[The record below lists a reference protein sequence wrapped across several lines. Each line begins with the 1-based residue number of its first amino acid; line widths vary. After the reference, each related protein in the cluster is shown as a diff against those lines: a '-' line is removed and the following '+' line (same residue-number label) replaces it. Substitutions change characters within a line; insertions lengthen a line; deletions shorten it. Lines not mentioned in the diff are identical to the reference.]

1 MWGSLCKPP
10 YLPWDPSSPS
20 SSTLSQQ
27 PPGAVGVRGPWG
39 QHRPLGVPRRPGCTC
54 PACAW
59 PPPPLAMGLSNP
71 SFHPFTQKDLQELR
85 WCGPAWLQPEAEQ
98 APRKL
103 EKEAGN
109 PSPHLC
115 QQGDGR
121 QTAGR
126 DHIPIG
132 QIKKLR
138 PETTGFTAEELHGRC
153 ATHALHTAHAHPLH
167 STLRGT
173 PQGSTQPAS
182 LWQPHVQTALPPPTP
197 PRQGRRCKHR
207 AALSY
212 WRENTFHIS
221 EETASS
227 SPSKPD
233 PVMLRPRQPPASC
246 LLPTAPLPF
255 PWHVSLWRD
264 QAGLLSP

>member
-27 PPGAVGVRGPWG
+27 PPGTVGVCGPWG

-59 PPPPLAMGLSNP
+59 PPPPLAMGLSDP

-138 PETTGFTAEELHGRC
+138 PETGPGSPQKSCTGAVQHTRYTQH
-153 ATHALHTAHAHPLH
+153 THTH
-167 STLRGT
+167 STPRSGGPRT
-173 PQGSTQPAS
+173 EACSQPLCGNPMFRLPS
-182 LWQPHVQTALPPPTP
+182 RRPPHPA
-197 PRQGRRCKHR
+197 R
-207 AALSY
+207 ADAV
-212 WRENTFHIS
+212 NT
-221 EETASS
+221 E
-227 SPSKPD
+227 
-233 PVMLRPRQPPASC
+233 
-246 LLPTAPLPF
+246 LL
-255 PWHVSLWRD
+255 
-264 QAGLLSP
+264 

>member
-1 MWGSLCKPP
+1 MRASLAPARGRA
-10 YLPWDPSSPS
+10 SA
-20 SSTLSQQ
+20 SQAGKRSWQ
-27 PPGAVGVRGPWG
+27 PP
-39 QHRPLGVPRRPGCTC
+39 
-54 PACAW
+54 
-59 PPPPLAMGLSNP
+59 
-71 SFHPFTQKDLQELR
+71 
-85 WCGPAWLQPEAEQ
+85 
-98 APRKL
+98 
-103 EKEAGN
+103 
-109 PSPHLC
+109 PHLC

-138 PETTGFTAEELHGRC
+138 PETGPVSPQKSCTGTVQYSGAH
-153 ATHALHTAHAHPLH
+153 THYTQHTHTH
-167 STLRGT
+167 STLQGT
-173 PQGSTQPAS
+173 PHGSTQPAC
-182 LWQPHVQTALPPPTP
+182 LWQPHVQTALLPPTP

-221 EETASS
+221 EETARS

-233 PVMLRPRQPPASC
+233 PVMLRPRRPPASC

-255 PWHVSLWRD
+255 PWHVSLWRE
-264 QAGLLSP
+264 QAGLLSPRSRTPPQPRALRGSRAAHFHSSCDWTAGLAARSLSFPHEIVIWEAGSQVQAQAPRSVE